1 MTTVLETLVIV
12 AIVALTIR
20 RSAFLISA
28 LRAPRPQPPST
39 DLPSVT
45 VLVPARNESPV
56 AHRILDAL
64 ARLDYPADR
73 CAFVLIADGCTDNT
87 PALFTG
93 WAGSR
98 TDARVV
104 ELSHAHGKAAALNA
118 GLQVATS
125 ELVAVV
131 DADLQPHPDFL
142 RELVRPF
149 ADATVGG
156 AAAYLEPVNHDQNVV
171 TRYAAVTTWVHQ
183 LVTSAGTDR
192 LGLNPP
198 TLGASAYRRAALE
211 AIGGFPLVPVGVDV
225 ATSAR
230 IVRRHWRIRFV
241 RSAVAGNTLVASL
254 RQYWRQHVRWSRG
267 AFQIR
272 HRVEP
277 APHPAPAVSHTTTAP
292 PAPPARPVPS
302 TPPTSPTSPT
312 PPTPAALPLVHR
324 LEAAF
329 ASLGYADRLVFAIA
343 ATGAALGLIPLWAPL
358 LYLSIPGLGIL
369 AALHKA
375 GVLTSAPRYLAATLA
390 FFAVDLGASVT
401 GVASQWARQPARWHH
416 PRQGET
422 S

>member
-1 MTTVLETLVIV
+1 MIPVLQTLVIV
-12 AIVALTIR
+12 AILALTVR
-20 RSAFLISA
+20 RGAFLIAA
-28 LRAPRPQPPST
+28 LRSPRPQPPAT

-56 AHRILDAL
+56 AHRVLDAL

-73 CAFVLIADGCTDNT
+73 RAFVLIADGCTDNT
-87 PALFTG
+87 PALFQA

-98 TDARVV
+98 TDTRVV
-104 ELSHAHGKAAALNA
+104 ELPHAHGKAAALNA
-118 GLQVATS
+118 GLQVAVS
-125 ELVAVV
+125 EIIAVV

-142 RELVRPF
+142 RELMRPF
-149 ADATVGG
+149 ADETVGG
-156 AAAYLEPVNHDQNVV
+156 AAAYLEPVNHDRNVV

-198 TLGASAYRRAALE
+198 TLGASAYRRAALD

-230 IVRRHWRIRFV
+230 IVRQHWRIRFV
-241 RSAVAGNTLVASL
+241 RSAVAGNTLVATL

-272 HRVEP
+272 QQGEP
-277 APHPAPAVSHTTTAP
+277 ALTPASATSRTSAAP
-292 PAPPARPVPS
+292 PAPRARPEPS
-302 TPPTSPTSPT
+302 TPPT
-312 PPTPAALPLVHR
+312 PASLPLVHR

-329 ASLGYADRLVFAIA
+329 ASFGYADRLVFALA
-343 ATGAALGLIPLWAPL
+343 AAGAALGFIPLWAPL

-369 AALHKA
+369 AALYKA
-375 GVLTSAPRYLAATLA
+375 GVLSSAPLYLAATLV
-390 FFAVDLGASVT
+390 FFVVDLGASVM
-401 GVASQWARQPARWHH
+401 GVALQWARQPARWHH
-416 PRQGET
+416 PRQAE
-422 S
+422 SP

>member
-1 MTTVLETLVIV
+1 MIPVLQTLVIV
-12 AIVALTIR
+12 AILALTVR
-20 RSAFLISA
+20 RGAFLIAA
-28 LRAPRPQPPST
+28 LRAPRPQPPAT

-56 AHRILDAL
+56 AHRVLDAL

-73 CAFVLIADGCTDNT
+73 RAFVLIADGCTDNT
-87 PALFTG
+87 PALFHG

-98 TDARVV
+98 TDTRVV
-104 ELSHAHGKAAALNA
+104 QLPNAHGKAAALNA
-118 GLQVATS
+118 GLQVAAS
-125 ELVAVV
+125 EIIAVV

-149 ADATVGG
+149 ADETVGG
-156 AAAYLEPVNHDQNVV
+156 AAAYLEPVNHDRNVV

-198 TLGASAYRRAALE
+198 TLGASAYRRTALD
-211 AIGGFPLVPVGVDV
+211 AIGGFPLVPVGIDV

-230 IVRRHWRIRFV
+230 IARRHWRIRFV
-241 RSAVAGNTLVASL
+241 RSAVAGNTLVATL

-272 HRVEP
+272 QQEEP
-277 APHPAPAVSHTTTAP
+277 APTPESAMSRTTSPSTALPAP
-292 PAPPARPVPS
+292 PAPAARTASS
-302 TPPTSPTSPT
+302 TPPA
-312 PPTPAALPLVHR
+312 PAALPLVHR

-329 ASLGYADRLVFAIA
+329 ASLGYADRLVFALA
-343 ATGAALGLIPLWAPL
+343 ATGAALGFVPLWAPL

-369 AALHKA
+369 AALYKA
-375 GVLTSAPRYLAATLA
+375 GVLSSAPRYLVATFA
-390 FFAVDLGASVT
+390 FFAVDLSASVM
-401 GVASQWARQPARWHH
+401 GVALQWARQPARWHH
-416 PRQGET
+416 PRQAE
-422 S
+422 SP